1 MNRSDLIA
9 KLCDLYP
16 KMTKSEID
24 KLVKTLFSSMV
35 ENVAFGTRIE
45 IRGFGCFSLKKRTAG
60 SIRNPRDGVS
70 IKSDTPRHVVYFRA
84 GKELK
89 ARVDNLQSS

>member
-16 KMTKSEID
+16 KLTRGEID
-24 KLVKTLFSSMV
+24 SLVKTLFSSMV
-35 ENVAFGTRIE
+35 NHVADGNRIE

-60 SIRNPRDGVS
+60 VIRNPRDGVS
-70 IKSDTPRHVVYFRA
+70 IKSDALRHVVYFRA

-89 ARVDNLQSS
+89 TRVDNV